1 MGRELGRIS
10 GPLLA
15 DNLKRNG
22 ANIAFDNKVLFL
34 DVNNKFIGVNT
45 DAPTTD
51 LTVNSALITSD
62 LIVDTATNIAN
73 IEFTT
78 NTIQNVVSS
87 ITISPNQASNPTI
100 VVTGL
105 TTANLKFATDTISNT
120 VTNSNINLTATG
132 TGSIL
137 LNNNT
142 TVTGN
147 LHATGVITFDG
158 NIIIGDDPSDTVTF
172 TSTVNSNVLPSVT
185 DTYTVGSNSLKWA
198 NLYTTNLKASVVAP
212 ALTITTFS
220 PTGANVFNG
229 DVTIGATST
238 NTLSVL
244 ASFNGSIIPNVTNT
258 YNLGSTSKVWNYLY
272 TTTLSNGNIQANG
285 NVVSTVVTDTNLQI
299 SANGVGAVSVE
310 SLNIVGNTISN
321 AWASPTTDTQRSIIF
336 TPNGTGNTRV
346 NATTSV
352 MFPIGNNS
360 NRTLTANGEL
370 RFNSTNLGIEGYS
383 SSGYVNLI
391 GLYSQNRN
399 TYVTAE
405 SAPSA
410 GNNEINFYVNNILK
424 ATISSTKLS
433 TSTLKAGNIQVNGT
447 AINNTDVAQPLTLA
461 GNGTGSANLNGVR
474 AKNNSILT
482 PTNAVLPIVSLG
494 TGYVKFAGSTALAFP
509 VGTNLNKP
517 ATPERGATRYNTD
530 LNYHEIYDTTMGW
543 IPVSGVTLSAEQ
555 IVDTSQLWSLI
566 LGY

>member
-22 ANIAFDNKVLFL
+22 ANLAFDNKVLFL

-100 VVTGL
+100 VVTSL

-172 TSTVNSNVLPSVT
+172 TSTVNSNILPSVT
-185 DTYTVGSNSLKWA
+185 DTYTVGSNSLKWD
-198 NLYTTNLKASVVAP
+198 NLYTTNLKANVVAP

-220 PTGANVFNG
+220 LTGANIFNG

-258 YNLGSTSKVWNYLY
+258 YNLGNTSKVWNYLY
-272 TTTLSNGNIQANG
+272 TTTLSNGNVQANS
-285 NVVSTVVTDTNLQI
+285 NVVSTVVTNTNLQI

-352 MFPIGNNS
+352 MFPLGNNS

-383 SSGYVNLI
+383 SSGYVHLI
-391 GLYSQNRN
+391 GLYSQDRN
-399 TYVTAE
+399 TYVSAE

-424 ATISSTKLS
+424 ATVSSTKLS

-530 LNYHEIYDTTMGW
+530 LNYHEIYDTTLGW
-543 IPVSGVTLSAEQ
+543 IPMSGVTLSAEQ

>member
-22 ANIAFDNKVLFL
+22 ANLAFDNKVLLL

-45 DAPTTD
+45 DVPTTD
-51 LTVNSALITSD
+51 LTVNSAVITND
-62 LIVDTATNIAN
+62 LIVDTAANIAN

-78 NTIQNVVSS
+78 NAIQNVVSS

-132 TGSIL
+132 TGSVL
-137 LNNNT
+137 LNSNT
-142 TVTGN
+142 TITGN

-172 TSTVNSNVLPSVT
+172 TSTVNSNILPSVT
-185 DTYTVGSNSLKWA
+185 DTYTVGSTSLKWA
-198 NLYTTNLKASVVAP
+198 NLYTTNLKAGIVAP
-212 ALTITTFS
+212 ALTITTFN

-229 DVTIGATST
+229 DVTIGAAST

-244 ASFNGSIIPNVTNT
+244 ASFNGSIVPNVTNT
-258 YNLGSTSKVWNYLY
+258 YNLGSTSKGWNYLY
-272 TTTLSNGNIQANG
+272 TTTLSNGNIQANS

-299 SANGVGAVSVE
+299 SANGAGAVSVE

-352 MFPIGNNS
+352 ILPIGNNT
-360 NRTLTANGEL
+360 NRTLATNGEL

-391 GLYSQNRN
+391 GLYSQDRN

-405 SAPSA
+405 SAPGA
-410 GNNEINFYVNNILK
+410 GNNEINFYINNVLK
-424 ATISSTKLS
+424 ATVSSTKLS
-433 TSTLKAGNIQVNGT
+433 TSTLKAGNIQINGT

-494 TGYVKFAGSTALAFP
+494 TGYVKFTGSTALAFP
-509 VGTNLNKP
+509 VGTDSNKP

-530 LNYHEIYDTTMGW
+530 LNYHEIYDTTLGW

>member
-22 ANIAFDNKVLFL
+22 ANLAFDNKVLFL

-45 DAPTTD
+45 NLPTND
-51 LTVNSALITSD
+51 LTVSGTVTAND
-62 LIVDTATNIAN
+62 LIVDTTTDIAN
-73 IEFTT
+73 IEFIT

-87 ITISPNQASNPTI
+87 ITISPNQASSPTI
-100 VVTGL
+100 VVPQLATV
-105 TTANLKFATDTISNT
+105 NLKFATDTVSNT
-120 VTNSNINLTATG
+120 VSNSDINLTATG

-137 LNNNT
+137 LNSNT

-158 NIIIGDDPSDTVTF
+158 NIILGDSPSDTVTF
-172 TSTVNSNVLPSVT
+172 SADVNSNILPSITNT
-185 DTYTVGSNSLKWA
+185 DDLGSTSIKWA
-198 NLYTTNLKASVVAP
+198 NLYSTNLRASIVAP
-212 ALTITTFS
+212 TLTINTFS

-229 DVTIGATST
+229 AVTLGTNST

-244 ASFNGSIIPNVTNT
+244 ASFNGSIVPNITNN
-258 YNLGSTSKVWNYLY
+258 YNLGSTSKGWNYLY
-272 TTTLSNGNIQANG
+272 ATTLTNRTIQANN
-285 NVVSTVVTDTNLQI
+285 NVLSTVVTNTDLQI
-299 SANGVGAVSVE
+299 SANGSGAVNVE
-310 SLNIVGNTISN
+310 YLNFVGNTISN
-321 AWASPTTDTQRSIIF
+321 AWPSPTTNTQRSIIF

-346 NATTSV
+346 NTTTSLV
-352 MFPIGNNS
+352 LPIGNNT

-391 GLYSQNRN
+391 GLYSQDRN

-405 SAPSA
+405 SAPGA
-410 GNNEINFYVNNILK
+410 GNNLINFYVNSVLK
-424 ATISSTKLS
+424 ATVSSTKLS
-433 TSTLKAGNIQVNGT
+433 TPTLKAGNIQVNGT
-447 AINNTDVAQPLTLA
+447 DINNTDVAQPLALS

-482 PTNAVLPIVSLG
+482 PTDAVLPVVSLG
-494 TGYVKFAGSTALAFP
+494 AGYVKFAGSNALTFP
-509 VGTNLNKP
+509 VGTNSNKP
-517 ATPERGATRYNTD
+517 VAPEQGATRYNTD
-530 LNYHEIYDTTMGW
+530 LNCHEIYDATLGW
-543 IPVSGVTLSAEQ
+543 IPVVGTPVTADQ
-555 IVDTSQLWSLI
+555 IIDTSQLWSLI

>member
-22 ANIAFDNKVLFL
+22 ANLAFDNKVLLL

-45 DAPTTD
+45 NAPTAD
-51 LTVNSALITSD
+51 LTVSGTVITDD
-62 LIVDTATNIAN
+62 LIVDTAANIAN

-78 NTIQNVVSS
+78 NAIQNVVSS

-132 TGSIL
+132 TGSVL
-137 LNNNT
+137 LNSNT

-172 TSTVNSNVLPSVT
+172 TSTVNSNILPSVT
-185 DTYTVGSNSLKWA
+185 NTYTVGSTSLKWA
-198 NLYTTNLKASVVAP
+198 NLYTTNLKAGIVAP

-229 DVTIGATST
+229 DVTIGAAST

-244 ASFNGSIIPNVTNT
+244 ASFNGSIVPNVTNT
-258 YNLGSTSKVWNYLY
+258 YNLGSTSKGWNYLY
-272 TTTLSNGNIQANG
+272 TTTLSNGNIQANS

-299 SANGVGAVSVE
+299 SANGAGAVSVE

-352 MFPIGNNS
+352 ILPIGNNT
-360 NRTLTANGEL
+360 NRTLATNGEL

-391 GLYSQNRN
+391 GLYSQDRN

-405 SAPSA
+405 SAPGA
-410 GNNEINFYVNNILK
+410 GNNEINFYINNVLK
-424 ATISSTKLS
+424 ATVSSTKLS
-433 TSTLKAGNIQVNGT
+433 TSTLKAGNIQINGT

-482 PTNAVLPIVSLG
+482 PTNTVLPIVSLG

-530 LNYHEIYDTTMGW
+530 LNYHEIYDTTLGW
-543 IPVSGVTLSAEQ
+543 IPLSGVTLSAEQ

>member
-22 ANIAFDNKVLFL
+22 ANLAFDNKVLFL

-45 DAPTTD
+45 DAPTND

-105 TTANLKFATDTISNT
+105 TTANLKFATDIISNT

-198 NLYTTNLKASVVAP
+198 NLYTTNLKANVVAP

-321 AWASPTTDTQRSIIF
+321 AWASSTTDTQRSIIF